1 MKTLKE
7 FTNENLNVKELL
19 TTEELS
25 GVIGGSICW
34 GGNCTGGQCTGG
46 SCTAGSCTLGKG
58 TCSSSAPYD
67 VITFGMNCSI

>member
-25 GVIGGSICW
+25 GIIGGAEICW
-34 GGNCTGGQCTGG
+34 GGNCTGG
-46 SCTAGSCTLGKG
+46 SCTAGSCTAGSCTAGSCTLGECTLG
-58 TCSSSAPYD
+58 LAGP
-67 VITFGMNCSI
+67 IIF